1 MPLVHH
7 GRLDRKERD
16 TGLLMALQN
25 RNEPLARQ
33 DHLDL
38 KARSMP
44 ETNRN
49 ELPAPR
55 GLLDRTVMQ
64 RLLQMV
70 LQGEEGEVEGEGE
83 EGDEEGEEQAEE
95 GPPQPAPLPIP
106 GTFKR
111 RPSKRFSVVAAEGN
125 PLAQNQ
131 AGAKMAS
138 GKMISVKVENISDAR
153 PITTDE
159 LADAVKK
166 ISLFE

>member
-1 MPLVHH
+1 MAT
-7 GRLDRKERD
+7 KATTAA
-16 TGLLMALQN
+16 TGAASGSAESSIAQ
-25 RNEPLARQ
+25 PVDGAQ
-33 DHLDL
+33 
-38 KARSMP
+38 A
-44 ETNRN
+44 
-49 ELPAPR
+49 
-55 GLLDRTVMQ
+55 
-64 RLLQMV
+64 
-70 LQGEEGEVEGEGE
+70 EEGEVEGEGE